1 MNNQYINNQT
11 PGNKKFNSVD
21 HDDNI
26 NDISRN
32 NNSYMK
38 SFSLIK
44 EINDKTYNN
53 SKISEKKK
61 MIPSNKFNFRKNIS
75 LKKSQLNNFRNYLF
89 DKSINEQKDIKK
101 KSPVLL
107 LNPNFEENKDN
118 DNNISFQSK
127 IPKKIGIKNPLFDID
142 NNKVNKTTDIDI
154 NLRKRIKSGKVF
166 LNFGGNFLSKNKY
179 ISDFMNSEMNKSEE
193 NNKIDKKDWENIEEK
208 ENENI
213 KKGIGDMEYKDM
225 KIEKLAKDLKL
236 FQNNDEHFKY
246 LPLKKNYSYANLIN
260 NLKLP
265 DENVSYFE
273 NINISRNNNL
283 NENISPISRIS
294 TRTPS
299 SRIYSGKMINYNN
312 ININRL
318 NFDKYKI
325 NNILNNSINN
335 NISNLSQQNNEYE
348 YYIEGTNI
356 LSPFCEKARDLFLYK
371 KIFFY
376 FGHKKVPK
384 IMKRFLNNKLNL
396 CYAENE
402 EQFDNHIS
410 KQNMERREKGVGKI
424 LKVGKTEQEKKAED
438 ICHKVGFIKKVF
450 DYAYPDILIYRIKH
464 KSKMHKNDIKEIKE
478 NNLKN
483 LLKNQQLNND
493 KEKKMIL
500 KKIKL
505 LNSIKIEKI
514 NL

>member
-1 MNNQYINNQT
+1 MNNQYINDQT
-11 PGNKKFNSVD
+11 PGNKKFSNVD

-44 EINDKTYNN
+44 EINDKTYNTSN
-53 SKISEKKK
+53 INEKKK

-89 DKSINEQKDIKK
+89 DKSIIEQKDIKK
-101 KSPVLL
+101 KSPILL

-118 DNNISFQSK
+118 DGGVSFQSK

-142 NNKVNKTTDIDI
+142 NNKVNKTTVIDI

-166 LNFGGNFLSKNKY
+166 LNFCSNFLSKNKY

-193 NNKIDKKDWENIEEK
+193 NNKIDKKDWENIDEK

-273 NINISRNNNL
+273 NINVSRNNNL

-325 NNILNNSINN
+325 NNILNNRINN

-376 FGHKKVPK
+376 FGHKNVPK

-505 LNSIKIEKI
+505 LNSKKI

>member
-1 MNNQYINNQT
+1 M
-11 PGNKKFNSVD
+11 D
-21 HDDNI
+21 
-26 NDISRN
+26 
-32 NNSYMK
+32 
-38 SFSLIK
+38 
-44 EINDKTYNN
+44 
-53 SKISEKKK
+53 
-61 MIPSNKFNFRKNIS
+61 
-75 LKKSQLNNFRNYLF
+75 
-89 DKSINEQKDIKK
+89 
-101 KSPVLL
+101 
-107 LNPNFEENKDN
+107 
-118 DNNISFQSK
+118 
-127 IPKKIGIKNPLFDID
+127 
-142 NNKVNKTTDIDI
+142 
-154 NLRKRIKSGKVF
+154 
-166 LNFGGNFLSKNKY
+166 
-179 ISDFMNSEMNKSEE
+179 
-193 NNKIDKKDWENIEEK
+193 
-208 ENENI
+208 
-213 KKGIGDMEYKDM
+213 
-225 KIEKLAKDLKL
+225 
-236 FQNNDEHFKY
+236 
-246 LPLKKNYSYANLIN
+246 
-260 NLKLP
+260 
-265 DENVSYFE
+265 
-273 NINISRNNNL
+273 
-283 NENISPISRIS
+283 
-294 TRTPS
+294 
-299 SRIYSGKMINYNN
+299 
-312 ININRL
+312 
-318 NFDKYKI
+318 
-325 NNILNNSINN
+325 NILNNSINN

>member
-1 MNNQYINNQT
+1 MNNQYINDQS

-26 NDISRN
+26 NNISRN
-32 NNSYMK
+32 NDSYMK
-38 SFSLIK
+38 SFSLIR

-246 LPLKKNYSYANLIN
+246 
-260 NLKLP
+260 
-265 DENVSYFE
+265 F
-273 NINISRNNNL
+273 
-283 NENISPISRIS
+283 
-294 TRTPS
+294 
-299 SRIYSGKMINYNN
+299 
-312 ININRL
+312 
-318 NFDKYKI
+318 
-325 NNILNNSINN
+325 
-335 NISNLSQQNNEYE
+335 
-348 YYIEGTNI
+348 
-356 LSPFCEKARDLFLYK
+356 
-371 KIFFY
+371 
-376 FGHKKVPK
+376 
-384 IMKRFLNNKLNL
+384 
-396 CYAENE
+396 
-402 EQFDNHIS
+402 
-410 KQNMERREKGVGKI
+410 
-424 LKVGKTEQEKKAED
+424 
-438 ICHKVGFIKKVF
+438 
-450 DYAYPDILIYRIKH
+450 
-464 KSKMHKNDIKEIKE
+464 
-478 NNLKN
+478 
-483 LLKNQQLNND
+483 
-493 KEKKMIL
+493 
-500 KKIKL
+500 
-505 LNSIKIEKI
+505 
-514 NL
+514 